1 MKYTAT
7 AIGLLMSF
15 GTCTANADT
24 ITDWN
29 QTAIGVLKAEN
40 IAGNPWTRSMAMVHV
55 AMSDAVNSV
64 QGRYARYVATG
75 DMTRDAS
82 AEAAAASAARQILL
96 QLYPGQKGHN

>member
-1 MKYTAT
+1 MKYTAA
-7 AIGLLMSF
+7 AIGFLISF
-15 GTCTANADT
+15 ATCTANADA

-40 IAGNPWTRSMAMVHV
+40 ISGNPWTRGMAMVHV

-75 DMTRDAS
+75 DLAPDAS
-82 AEAAAASAARQILL
+82 DEAAAASAARQTLSR
-96 QLYPGQKGHN
+96 PESFN